1 MVTRVLEDNAL
12 ILLFI
17 WTLSHA
23 TGYVH
28 IFNVYSNHE
37 MWEEAR
43 KIVELRSSIAFG
55 WKKPGKAWIE
65 VGSHQQ
71 SLELFAK
78 LNRLT
83 KALEIEGHVPH
94 FMSMIPSLSERKET
108 SF

>member
-1 MVTRVLEDNAL
+1 MNRELLVGVLYSRIAQIMVTRVLEDNAL

-28 IFNVYSNHE
+28 IFNIYSNHE

-55 WKKPGKAWIE
+55 WKKPGKAWIQ
-65 VGSHQQ
+65 VGSN
-71 SLELFAK
+71 F
-78 LNRLT
+78 
-83 KALEIEGHVPH
+83 
-94 FMSMIPSLSERKET
+94 
-108 SF
+108 